1 MADQSTLDEF
11 DLIPASESDL
21 HECEICGRS
30 FDTSKGLGIH
40 RSQSHDEQKVKEVYI
55 AELQRLADDLEKPPG
70 LRDMDKE
77 GAHSSKTY
85 QDAFGSWNEALK
97 QAGIG
102 INNEHDIAK
111 SDLLNELTR
120 LNEQLGRTPTSRDM
134 AKQGEYGTSNYPNKF
149 GSWNNAVRE
158 AGLEPTREREV
169 PTEDLLEDLERVAE
183 EVGYAPTTTQM
194 KQHGGYGITT
204 YITRFGSWN
213 DAVREVGF
221 EPTREKNVSESDL
234 LSALQDLSDELGRT
248 PNAVEMDKNGEYSV
262 GTYDRRF
269 GSWNNALRASNLDIN
284 NRTKISE
291 TELIAE
297 LKNLA
302 TELNRTPRVIDM
314 DVEGEFGSATYRTS
328 FGSWAEALNRA
339 DLEHKRILHP
349 DHLDHLA
356 RSGYEVEVAEML
368 LDIGIE
374 YEYEGLV
381 IEYENDRT
389 YTPDFVTDE
398 YVIEVKGYVHRNEVE
413 LAEIALEKLENKRY
427 VVIQADGPKLPA
439 DIHIP
444 WDERE
449 NLRQLFD

>member
-1 MADQSTLDEF
+1 M
-11 DLIPASESDL
+11 
-21 HECEICGRS
+21 
-30 FDTSKGLGIH
+30 
-40 RSQSHDEQKVKEVYI
+40 
-55 AELQRLADDLEKPPG
+55 
-70 LRDMDKE
+70 
-77 GAHSSKTY
+77 
-85 QDAFGSWNEALK
+85 
-97 QAGIG
+97 
-102 INNEHDIAK
+102 
-111 SDLLNELTR
+111 
-120 LNEQLGRTPTSRDM
+120 
-134 AKQGEYGTSNYPNKF
+134 
-149 GSWNNAVRE
+149 
-158 AGLEPTREREV
+158 
-169 PTEDLLEDLERVAE
+169 
-183 EVGYAPTTTQM
+183 
-194 KQHGGYGITT
+194 
-204 YITRFGSWN
+204 
-213 DAVREVGF
+213 
-221 EPTREKNVSESDL
+221 
-234 LSALQDLSDELGRT
+234 
-248 PNAVEMDKNGEYSV
+248 SV

-284 NRTKISE
+284 NRTNIPE

-302 TELNRTPRVIDM
+302 AELDRTPRVIDM
-314 DVEGEFGSATYRTS
+314 DVEGGFGSATYRTS

-339 DLEHKRILHP
+339 GLEHKRILHP
-349 DHLDHLA
+349 NHLDHLA